1 MFRHFKILPEDSN
14 AGRPPNSHNNS
25 FEWSHLT
32 SSCTVSWVRKELKKP
47 FQPGKLIDHWVTP
60 QKCALD
66 PRQKEDKHTLSKHM
80 LFLRHKLPSRFVN
93 NDPLFIGLALF
104 SMVTDIARYGYNRL
118 LVLSVWLVKQV
129 SLETSYKYDNSTF
142 HGYIYKK

>member
-1 MFRHFKILPEDSN
+1 
-14 AGRPPNSHNNS
+14 
-25 FEWSHLT
+25 
-32 SSCTVSWVRKELKKP
+32 
-47 FQPGKLIDHWVTP
+47 
-60 QKCALD
+60 
-66 PRQKEDKHTLSKHM
+66 M

-142 HGYIYKK
+142 HGYIYKKQTLQHSRGLSVRFALRPTQAWQLDRDVIARCQGPIEGLGSTPGRQTERKKVFCLVRLLLRCKKKCVQSRA

>member
-1 MFRHFKILPEDSN
+1 MPVDHLILITI
-14 AGRPPNSHNNS
+14 
-25 FEWSHLT
+25 HLNGHT
-32 SSCTVSWVRKELKKP
+32 WLVHAQSSWVRKELKKP

-104 SMVTDIARYGYNRL
+104 SMVTDIAR
-118 LVLSVWLVKQV
+118 
-129 SLETSYKYDNSTF
+129 
-142 HGYIYKK
+142 